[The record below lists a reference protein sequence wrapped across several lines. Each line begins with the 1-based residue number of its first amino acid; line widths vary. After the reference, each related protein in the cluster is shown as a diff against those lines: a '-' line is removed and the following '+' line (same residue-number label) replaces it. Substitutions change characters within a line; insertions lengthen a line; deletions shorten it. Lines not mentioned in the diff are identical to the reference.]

1 MSCFWP
7 KGGPQMKNFPG
18 AYKKCITYSNRWGRY
33 GKEKV
38 ISFRFWK
45 GLIWKIHFLILIVR
59 FAFQLMS
66 SDGNHGKLSNRSTE
80 NLPGNL
86 GFLLFL
92 TSNDIQAM
100 ISPRESHLMDLLP
113 ISPNK

>member
-38 ISFRFWK
+38 ISFKFWK
-45 GLIWKIHFLILIVR
+45 GLTRKIRFLISIVKFVSR
-59 FAFQLMS
+59 LTS
-66 SDGNHGKLSNRSTE
+66 SGGNREKLPNRSIG
-80 NLPGNL
+80 NLPGDL
-86 GFLLFL
+86 GFQPSL
-92 TSNDIQAM
+92 TSKETPVT
-100 ISPRESHLMDLLP
+100 ISHQEYR
-113 ISPNK
+113 